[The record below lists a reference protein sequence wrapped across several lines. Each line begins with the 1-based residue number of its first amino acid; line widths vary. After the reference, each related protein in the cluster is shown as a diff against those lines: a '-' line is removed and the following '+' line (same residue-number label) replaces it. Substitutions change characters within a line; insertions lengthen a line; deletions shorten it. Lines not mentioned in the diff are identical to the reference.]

1 MIDSPRPP
9 GRSRLRASALLG
21 LAGAVLSGVGDVL
34 ILGRR
39 ASGVDFDQAAGVIPA
54 HVEADDPWRSLWNG
68 VSFSSRRIH
77 VGTMIGLVGIGCLQW
92 AGLRGVSRALP
103 PGGLRRAAGSAA
115 TAFAVSGVL
124 THLCCGRVILAY
136 QQASRPP
143 VEPAPLP
150 HASPPA
156 PTTLLAVSA
165 AGALAALAV
174 FSGCLAGAALRR
186 GPTPRWWAAV
196 TPFAGVV
203 STLSTFGRLPFPV
216 GGYARPA
223 SMSIGLLIFFAVV
236 AATAGRDA
244 RPDQG

>member
-9 GRSRLRASALLG
+9 ERFELRASALIG

-39 ASGVDFDQAAGVIPA
+39 ASGVDFDQAAGLIPA
-54 HVEADDPWRSLWNG
+54 HADADDPWRSLWNG
-68 VSFSSRRIH
+68 ASFSSGRIH
-77 VGTMIGLVGIGCLQW
+77 AGTMIGLVGIGCLQW
-92 AGLRGVSRALP
+92 VGLRGVSRALP
-103 PGGLRRAAGSAA
+103 PGGLRRSAAGAA

-136 QQASRPP
+136 RRASRPP
-143 VEPAPLP
+143 VEPAPP
-150 HASPPA
+150 AQPSPRA
-156 PTTLLAVSA
+156 ATTLLAVSA
-165 AGALAALAV
+165 AGALGALAV
-174 FSGCLAGAALRR
+174 LSGCLACSALRR

-203 STLSTFGRLPFPV
+203 STLATFGRLPSPV

-223 SMSIGLLIFFAVV
+223 SMSVGLLIFFAVV
-236 AATAGRDA
+236 AATAGRGA
-244 RPDQG
+244 